1 MLKVKGLEARTNHG
15 AGHSISG
22 LEGMKGQLVSISCA
36 GINITL
42 QVSPLNETNP
52 LGRTYHLPCS
62 FRPIEYALY
71 EWPDTE
77 IH

>member
-1 MLKVKGLEARTNHG
+1 MLKVKGLEAMTNRG

-36 GINITL
+36 GINVTL

-62 FRPIEYALY
+62 FRPQRCAYDLLK
-71 EWPDTE
+71 
-77 IH
+77 